1 MAITKYPEIGPAEEY
16 QFYFN
21 KILLESYIEET
32 NQRTIKML
40 ETDKQVPLID
50 EYAVDTNAAL
60 YVRCFEYAVMTV
72 ADELR
77 SLMRRGDTAWMDG
90 DDVVFPI
97 IFSTGYQ
104 IADLDALEEAI
115 REAVIYRT
123 LRGWYSA
130 HDNVELVKKATD
142 GETLTILDLKN
153 AVRRL
158 TQSLNRKYLP
168 NPFSVN

>member
-1 MAITKYPEIGPAEEY
+1 MAITKYPAIGPAEEY
-16 QFYFN
+16 RLIFD
-21 KILLESYIEET
+21 KTLLEAYVEET

-60 YVRCFEYAVMTV
+60 FVRCFEYAVMTV

-77 SLMRRGDTAWMDG
+77 SLMRRGMGASFDST
-90 DDVVFPI
+90 VEFPI

-104 IADLDALEEAI
+104 QADLDALDEAI

-123 LRGWYSA
+123 LRGWYTA
-130 HDNVELVKKATD
+130 HDNEALVKKATD
-142 GETLTILDLKN
+142 GETMTLLDLKN
-153 AVRRL
+153 VVRRM
-158 TQSLNRKYLP
+158 TQALNRPYLS